1 MASPT
6 VAPLRAGAGRDQ
18 PPLDSVDDAEGLYVA
33 VERCPLC
40 NTARRRLTCAKCI
53 LAGDF
58 VYFDNRNSER
68 YADKMERL
76 KCFRNEKEKYQ
87 QQVIKAVE
95 GKWKTD
101 QLKWKI
107 MSCQI
112 RIELLKDAICS
123 GNEEVQK
130 DAELVCKNQEDNQ
143 KLQRRAQRHHEK
155 KDKIQ
160 RHIRKLSDLVE
171 KKNIEFLN
179 YQEHLARN
187 RWTHILE
194 LTRVIFPLQEVKT
207 GMRDP
212 ADTPFESDSGMT
224 SSTVSELAEARR
236 TTYLSGR
243 WICDDNN
250 GETNIG
256 IVGRWIYLPSN
267 GDYSA
272 YYNWVEEKKS
282 AQGPDM
288 EQSNSA
294 FTISAA
300 LCFATQLANILSHI
314 LDVNLPKRLCN
325 SEFCEENMSRK
336 KFIRAVNKLNTNILY
351 LCFSQHVN
359 PELLHPLHTLR
370 NIMHLVSPENKSLG
384 RSGPFEIS
392 ADLEDSMELVDPNI
406 AAQTDESGDEYISD
420 EETDLGTDWETVPS
434 PKFYDIPS
442 QPVEVLQSQAMQ
454 ASQPVSNS
462 NSTGGMISSAAA
474 SVTSWWKQYYGQR

>member
-1 MASPT
+1 MASPLEAA
-6 VAPLRAGAGRDQ
+6 VGAGALRDQ
-18 PPLDSVDDAEGLYVA
+18 LPIDSVDDAEGLYVA

-76 KCFRNEKEKYQ
+76 KLFRNEKEQYQ
-87 QQVIKAVE
+87 HQVIKAVE
-95 GKWKTD
+95 GKWKSD

-107 MSCQI
+107 MSCQK
-112 RIELLKDAICS
+112 RIEQLKDAICS
-123 GNEEVQK
+123 GNEEAQK
-130 DAELVCKNQEDNQ
+130 DTELVCKHQEDNQ

-171 KKNIEFLN
+171 KKNTEFWSR
-179 YQEHLARN
+179 QEHLACN
-187 RWTHILE
+187 RWTHIHE

-212 ADTPFESDSGMT
+212 ADTPFESDNGMT

-288 EQSNSA
+288 EQNNPA

-336 KFIRAVNKLNTNILY
+336 KFVRAVNKLNTNILY

-370 NIMHLVSPENKSLG
+370 NIMHLVSPENKGLG

-406 AAQTDESGDEYISD
+406 AVQTDESGDEYITD

-454 ASQPVSNS
+454 ASHPIS